1 MPRVVG
7 IRFKKNCK
15 IYDFNAKEL
24 LLEKGD
30 KVVVETER
38 GMGIGWV
45 LYGPEEK
52 DKKKIKFKL
61 KNVIRQA
68 SRRDILRAEQNI
80 DWQNNALKVCM
91 EKIEKFALHMKL
103 ISVDYLFD
111 GSKAIF
117 YFTADG
123 RIDFRDL
130 VKDLASAFHTRIEM
144 RQVGVRDEAKIIGG
158 IGPCGREFCCHTFL
172 ADFEPVTIKMAKEQ
186 KISVNPAKLSGV
198 CGRLMCCLIFEHAN
212 CCNNDRNNQS
222 KKPINS
228 IRLKEN
234 TTHKK

>member
-1 MPRVVG
+1 MPRIVG

-15 IYDFNAKEL
+15 IYDFNAREFF
-24 LLEKGD
+24 LEKGE

-61 KNVIRQA
+61 KNVIRKA
-68 SRRDILRAEQNI
+68 SKRDVLREEQNI
-80 DWQNNALKVCM
+80 DWQNNALKVCTG
-91 EKIEKFALHMKL
+91 KIEKLGLHMKI

-130 VKDLASAFHTRIEM
+130 VKELASAFHTRIEM
-144 RQVGVRDEAKIIGG
+144 KQVGVRDEAKIIGG
-158 IGPCGREFCCHTFL
+158 VGPCGRELCCHTFL
-172 ADFEPVTIKMAKEQ
+172 VDFEPVTIKMAKEQ
-186 KISVNPAKLSGV
+186 KLNVNPAKLSGV
-198 CGRLMCCLIFEHAN
+198 CGRLMCCLMYEHGN
-212 CCNNDRNNQS
+212 YCNNGGRS
-222 KKPINS
+222 KSKRPKGI
-228 IRLKEN
+228 
-234 TTHKK
+234 H

>member
-1 MPRVVG
+1 MAKVVG

-15 IYDFNAKEL
+15 IYDFNAREF

-30 KVVVETER
+30 KVIVETER

-52 DKKKIKFKL
+52 DKKKTKFKL
-61 KNVIRQA
+61 KSVIRKA
-68 SRRDILRAEQNI
+68 SKRDLIREEQNI
-80 DWQNNALKVCM
+80 DWQNNALKVCT
-91 EKIEKFALHMKL
+91 EKAEKLGLDMHL

-117 YFTADG
+117 HFTADG

-144 RQVGVRDEAKIIGG
+144 KQVGVRDKARIIGG
-158 IGPCGREFCCHTFL
+158 VGPCGRELCCHTFL
-172 ADFEPVTIKMAKEQ
+172 LNFEPVTIKMAKEQ
-186 KISVNPAKLSGV
+186 KLNVNPAKLSGV
-198 CGRLMCCLIFEHAN
+198 CGRLMCCLMYEHGNGN
-212 CCNNDRNNQS
+212 CCKNGGRNKS
-222 KKPINS
+222 KTPKDI
-228 IRLKEN
+228 
-234 TTHKK
+234 H

>member
-1 MPRVVG
+1 MVMPKVVG

-15 IYDFNAKEL
+15 IYDFNAKEFNL
-24 LLEKGD
+24 KKGEK
-30 KVVVETER
+30 VIVETER

-45 LYGPEEK
+45 LYGPVEK

-61 KNVIRQA
+61 KSVIRKA
-68 SRRDILRAEQNI
+68 SERDILREEQNM
-80 DWQNNALKVCM
+80 DWEKNAFKVCA
-91 EKIEKFALHMKL
+91 EKVEKFGLDMKL

-130 VKDLASAFHTRIEM
+130 VKALAAAFHTRIEM
-144 RQVGVRDEAKIIGG
+144 RQVGVRDEAKLLGG
-158 IGPCGREFCCHTFL
+158 IGPCGREVCCHSFL

-186 KISVNPAKLSGV
+186 NLAVNPAKLSGV
-198 CGRLMCCLIFEHAN
+198 CGRLMCCLIYEHESY
-212 CCNNDRNNQS
+212 CSQGVCKKKS
-222 KKPINS
+222 KVAAS
-228 IRLKEN
+228 I
-234 TTHKK
+234 H

>member
-7 IRFKKNCK
+7 IRFKQNCK

-24 LLEKGD
+24 LLEKGE
-30 KVVVETER
+30 KVIVETER

-52 DKKKIKFKL
+52 DKKKIKFSL
-61 KNVIRQA
+61 KNVIRKA
-68 SRRDILRAEQNI
+68 SKRDTLREEQNI
-80 DWQNNALKVCM
+80 DWQNNALKVCA
-91 EKIEKFALHMKL
+91 EKIEKFGLHMKL

-130 VKDLASAFHTRIEM
+130 VKGLASAFHTRIEM

-158 IGPCGREFCCHTFL
+158 IGPCGRELCCHTFL
-172 ADFEPVTIKMAKEQ
+172 VEFEPVTIKMAKEQ
-186 KISVNPAKLSGV
+186 KISVNPAKLSGI

-212 CCNNDRNNQS
+212 RCNNNRNNQS
-222 KKPINS
+222 KKPINT
-228 IRLKEN
+228 IRLKEPPSY
-234 TTHKK
+234 KK

>member
-15 IYDFNAKEL
+15 IYDFNAREF

-30 KVVVETER
+30 KVIVETER

-61 KNVIRQA
+61 KNVIRKA
-68 SRRDILRAEQNI
+68 SKRDILREEQNT
-80 DWQNNALKVCM
+80 DWQNNALNVCT
-91 EKIEKFALHMKL
+91 EKIEKFGLVMKL

-172 ADFEPVTIKMAKEQ
+172 ADFEPITIKMAKEQ

-212 CCNNDRNNQS
+212 CCNNDQNNQS
-222 KKPINS
+222 KKS
-228 IRLKEN
+228 KN
-234 TTHKK
+234 TH